1 MALKLMANYSKRLGL
16 PGYSSHQLFVS
27 VKTQITNVNDVRE
40 ESTVATGPSFSWAI
54 MTVAFPPGAQCSPR
68 GTRTHRPWLLE

>member
-16 PGYSSHQLFVS
+16 PGYSSHQLSVS

-40 ESTVATGPSFSWAI
+40 ESTASTKRSSRAW
-54 MTVAFPPGAQCSPR
+54 TSRSSP
-68 GTRTHRPWLLE
+68 TA